1 MKRAIVLLGFFCI
14 IFSCKGSEYLKNTG
28 KLSIIFPVEK
38 IGNYQIIKEMK
49 KEFTFKQY
57 VSDINTEGL
66 PQDVLIFDILSER
79 LAYYNLEYADVR
91 ESVDAEFSEPL
102 PYVENRELSQ
112 LIFDLRELQEMNK
125 FNDIDLFERIVVK
138 SEGSNGKVIS
148 LGEVVSIS
156 VSVIPNRIFYNNEE
170 VYKINID
177 YNQKNFKE
185 LLEDCQFI
193 GHLYDGEYKLIAI
206 E

>member
-1 MKRAIVLLGFFCI
+1 MKRVIILLGFICI

-38 IGNYQIIKEMK
+38 MENYHTIEEIK

-57 VSDINTEGL
+57 VSEVNTKGL
-66 PQDVLIFDILSER
+66 PEDVLVFDISSER
-79 LAYYNLEYADVR
+79 LAYYNLEYSDVK
-91 ESVDAEFSEPL
+91 ESIDAEFSEPL

-112 LIFDLRELQEMNK
+112 LIFGLRELREMNK
-125 FNDIDLFERIVVK
+125 FNDIDAFERIVVK
-138 SEGSNGKVIS
+138 SEESNGKEIY
-148 LGEVVSIS
+148 LTEVVSIS
-156 VSVIPNRIFYNNEE
+156 LSLMSDRIFYNNEE
-170 VYKINID
+170 VYKININ
-177 YNQKNFKE
+177 YNRKHFKD

-193 GHLYDGEYKLIAI
+193 DSLYEGEYKLIAI